1 MSRMPNRTL
10 LALPVLLL
18 ASTARSAA
26 SQSAP
31 PQSAPPLQL
40 RWELVGDSLT
50 NDGGSSRVLFTLTN
64 RDTKPLPKSGW
75 AIYFSALHSAQPG
88 SAGAGCEIQY
98 ARDSGVRD
106 IAVSDLPPVF
116 PTPVQVTRR
125 AGEVRLTAMPAITA
139 PAELTS
145 EAQFAAEYL
154 RPYVGSGKGS
164 VALRL
169 EVGPVEG
176 QS

>member
-75 AIYFSALHSAQPG
+75 AIYFSALHSAQPDS
-88 SAGAGCEIQY
+88 SAAFQIQDVM
-98 ARDSGVRD
+98 A
-106 IAVSDLPPVF
+106 DLPREPAARNDA
-116 PTPVQVTRR
+116 VQV
-125 AGEVRLTAMPAITA
+125 
-139 PAELTS
+139 
-145 EAQFAAEYL
+145 
-154 RPYVGSGKGS
+154 
-164 VALRL
+164 
-169 EVGPVEG
+169 
-176 QS
+176 